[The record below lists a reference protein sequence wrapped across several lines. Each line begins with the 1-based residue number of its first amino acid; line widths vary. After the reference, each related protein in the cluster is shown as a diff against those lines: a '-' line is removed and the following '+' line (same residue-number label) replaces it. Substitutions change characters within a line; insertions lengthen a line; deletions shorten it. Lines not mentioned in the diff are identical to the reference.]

1 MSYKSPCFS
10 FSAWCRGKETYF
22 SATGPAYESEK
33 LLLFVILY
41 ILNYFVYKNF
51 IFIHYSFDIM
61 HIYAFSDEYSLKR
74 NNIYKFFAEKY

>member
-1 MSYKSPCFS
+1 MLRDKNFDV
-10 FSAWCRGKETYF
+10 KV
-22 SATGPAYESEK
+22 PAYESEK

-41 ILNYFVYKNF
+41 ILNCFVYKNF

-61 HIYAFSDEYSLKR
+61 YIYAFMDEYSPKR